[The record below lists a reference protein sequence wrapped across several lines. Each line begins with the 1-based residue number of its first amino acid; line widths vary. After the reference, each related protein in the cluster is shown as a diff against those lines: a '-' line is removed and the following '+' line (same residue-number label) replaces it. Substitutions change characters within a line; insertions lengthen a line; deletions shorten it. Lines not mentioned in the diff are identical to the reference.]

1 MRAGRRS
8 ALRSP
13 LVRASDRSIAL
24 GIAALAGLVL
34 LTRLDRPL
42 LWQDEAQTALLARS
56 ILEFGVP
63 VGFDGLNSYSQ
74 ELGVEYGEDRIWRWH
89 PWLPFYLVAAT
100 FAVFEADTAPARLPF
115 ALCGF
120 ATVLLAWAAGRDLF
134 RDRLGAVAG
143 AVLLCLSLSFVVLS
157 RQSRYYALAT
167 LLSLAGLWIGARLD
181 RSGWTRTLA
190 LVAVASLL
198 FHTQAVYA
206 AALLLA
212 ILVHAALL
220 NRRALR
226 PALAATAATTVFAL
240 PWIVWV
246 GLETGVPGIARFL
259 DWRDTPLQL
268 AHYAEMLFDPVLA
281 SGALLA
287 APVVLAFERMRRRE
301 SLFDA
306 ESRRHATLLVLHVAI
321 TILLLALLSPLPY
334 LRYLAPVLPPLFML
348 LGLAIGGLFRIRPL
362 VAGLAVALALAFGSL
377 DDLVRERSAPVT
389 GPITGIVAF
398 LADRAE
404 TGDRVAIAYGDLP
417 VKFYTGLRVV
427 GGLTG
432 EPLDEVG
439 SARWLIPRRR
449 VPAARSR
456 EVNAALRA
464 TLAEGG
470 YRRHVLDA
478 PDLPFE
484 NREDPRVR
492 PFPARGPRPPVVVW
506 EKLPE
511 EPQ

>member
-1 MRAGRRS
+1 M
-8 ALRSP
+8 
-13 LVRASDRSIAL
+13 LVRASDKSIAL

-56 ILEFGVP
+56 VLEFGVP

-74 ELGVEYGEDRIWRWH
+74 ELGVEYGEDRLWRWH

-100 FAVFEADTAPARLPF
+100 FAVLEADTAAARLPF

-134 RDRLGAVAG
+134 RDRLGAATG
-143 AVLLCLSLSFVVLS
+143 AILLCLSLSFVVLS

-167 LLSLAGLWIGARLD
+167 LLSLAGLWIGAHLGRGG
-181 RSGWTRTLA
+181 RTRVLA

-212 ILVHAALL
+212 ILLHAALVD
-220 NRRALR
+220 RPALR
-226 PALAATAATTVFAL
+226 PALAAAGATALVAL
-240 PWIVWV
+240 PWLVWV
-246 GLETGVPGIARFL
+246 GLGTGAAQAARFL
-259 DWRDTPLQL
+259 DWGDTPLQL
-268 AHYAEMLFDPVLA
+268 THYARMLFDPVLA
-281 SGALLA
+281 RGALLV
-287 APVVLAFERMRRRE
+287 APVVLAFERVRRHE
-301 SLFDA
+301 PLFEA
-306 ESRRHATLLVLHVAI
+306 EPRRHANLLALHVVVTI
-321 TILLLALLSPLPY
+321 TLLALLSPLPY
-334 LRYLAPVLPPLFML
+334 LRYLAPVLPSVFLL
-348 LGLAIGGLFRIRPL
+348 LGLVVGRLFRIRPL
-362 VAGLAVALALAFGSL
+362 LAGLAVGVALAFGSL
-377 DDLVRERSAPVT
+377 DDLVRERIAPPA

-398 LADRAE
+398 LGDRAAV
-404 TGDRVAIAYGDLP
+404 GDRVAIAYGDLP

-464 TLAEGG
+464 ALAKGG

-484 NREDPRVR
+484 SREDPRVR
-492 PFPARGPRPPVVVW
+492 PFRSHGARPRVVVW
-506 EKLPE
+506 EKLSE
-511 EPQ
+511 EAE